1 MLVRIYLVRNL
12 SFSLLVPNKYKQKAE
27 NKIKENRNF
36 YLSSVAEPVEA
47 TVEKKRLFNIKI

>member
-1 MLVRIYLVRNL
+1 MTIRIYLVRYL

-36 YLSSVAEPVEA
+36 YLGG
-47 TVEKKRLFNIKI
+47 

>member
-1 MLVRIYLVRNL
+1 MVRFCLVRVLN
-12 SFSLLVPNKYKQKAE
+12 FSLLVPNKYKQKAE

-36 YLSSVAEPVEA
+36 YLNSVAEPVEA